1 MFVHRPEDVKTPEQA
16 VKKVEEGQL
25 PMLEV
30 SQPKAET
37 EQSEPKKRGRQRKE
51 N

>member
-16 VKKVEEGQL
+16 IKKVEEAKL

-30 SQPKAET
+30 SQPKTEAE
-37 EQSEPKKRGRQRKE
+37 QAEPKKRGRQRKE